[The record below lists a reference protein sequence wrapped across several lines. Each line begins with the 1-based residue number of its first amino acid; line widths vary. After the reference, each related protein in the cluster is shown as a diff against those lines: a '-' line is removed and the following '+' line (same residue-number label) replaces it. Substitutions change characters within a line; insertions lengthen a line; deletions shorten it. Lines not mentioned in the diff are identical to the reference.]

1 MSEKHHLHAPTLRQ
15 SLWVLVPAGLAL
27 CGLALGLALTRE
39 RPVPVTVNGTQMV
52 LDEGTKVGDLESR
65 RVLVMR
71 PGRLLSVKG
80 SVVET
85 EGGAP
90 GIVTVN
96 GRPAEPDSYLFK
108 DDVIVS
114 RDGSD
119 TVESTVTIREPIPV
133 KTRITGRGPVMRLA
147 NPGSVGVR
155 TRIVGEKSRL
165 VVSEQVVTPAVDM
178 VVVRTQPHPKE
189 KLIALT
195 FDDGP
200 WPGQTDKILKILR
213 REGVHA
219 TFFMLGVRVK
229 MAPKLARQVAEDG
242 NQVANHSLGHRLLT
256 KSKPKEIRRQIK
268 GGSDVIYK
276 ATGVLPT
283 WFRPPYGAIDKKVWK
298 QVRTQ
303 RLHVALWTVDTRD
316 WARPGVK
323 HIVNTS
329 LKHARSGS
337 ILLMHDGGVN
347 RKQTIKALPQVI
359 RKLKKRGFV
368 FVTLEELADAQ
379 D

>member
-1 MSEKHHLHAPTLRQ
+1 VSDDHTLHASTLRK
-15 SLWVLVPAGLAL
+15 SLWVLVPAVLAI
-27 CGLALGLALTRE
+27 GALLVGLALTRE
-39 RPVPVTVNGTQMV
+39 RPVPVTVNGAAVTLAQ
-52 LDEGTKVGDLESR
+52 GTTVGSLEQSQAF
-65 RVLVMR
+65 VAR
-71 PGRLLSVKG
+71 PGRLLSVQG
-80 SVVET
+80 SVIAT

-90 GIVTVN
+90 ATVYVN
-96 GRPAEPDSYLFK
+96 GRRAEPSRYLYRN
-108 DDVIVS
+108 DVVVT
-114 RDGSD
+114 RNGSD
-119 TVESTVTIREPIPV
+119 TVEATVTIREPIPV
-133 KTRITGRGPVMRLA
+133 KTRIKGSGPVMRLA
-147 NPGSVGVR
+147 NPGAVGVR
-155 TRIVGEKSRL
+155 TRTVGEVSKI
-165 VVSEQVVTPAVDM
+165 VVSEQVVTPAQDM
-178 VVVRTQPHPKE
+178 VVIKTKPHPKE

-213 REGVHA
+213 HEGVRA

-229 MAPKLARQVAEDG
+229 LAPKLARQVAEDG
-242 NQVANHSLGHRLLT
+242 HQVGNHSLGHRLLT
-256 KSKPKEIRRQIK
+256 KSKPKEIKRQIK
-268 GGSDVIYK
+268 GGADVIYK

-303 RLHVALWTVDTRD
+303 RVHVALWTIDTRD
-316 WARPGVK
+316 WSHPGVK

-329 LKHARSGS
+329 VKNARSGS

-368 FVTLEELADAQ
+368 FVTVEELAAAR
-379 D
+379 